1 METINIKVS
10 SMTAPKPANPE
21 KGWSGTKNYQV
32 FSEDGTKYLASPNIG
47 IGSVQE
53 NDKISI
59 TVGNPD
65 RFGNLYIKSFEP
77 TTAPTGH
84 NEVPEEVK
92 KAFPNAKVLSGNGY
106 AQIQPQAP
114 SSSMTMKDFLIVLQS
129 CCNRDSTMTADQKL
143 KFILDNYKAGL
154 VATHKRLSESND
166 KF

>member
-1 METINIKVS
+1 MQTLDITVK
-10 SMTAPKPANPE
+10 SMAAPKAANVE
-21 KGWSGTKNYQV
+21 RGWSGTKNYQV

-59 TVGNPD
+59 TIGNPD

-77 TTAPTGH
+77 VTAPTGH
-84 NEVPEEVK
+84 NEVPQEIK
-92 KAFPNAKVLSGNGY
+92 KAFPDSKVVSGNGY
-106 AQIQPQAP
+106 AQIQPQVT
-114 SSSMTMKDFLIVLQS
+114 SSMTMKDFLIVLQS

-154 VATHKRLSESND
+154 VATHKRLSESSD
-166 KF
+166 SF

>member
-1 METINIKVS
+1 MA
-10 SMTAPKPANPE
+10 APKAANPE

-32 FSEDGTKYLASPNIG
+32 FDESGTKYLASPNIG

-59 TVGNPD
+59 TIGNPD

-77 TTAPTGH
+77 VTAPTGH
-84 NEVPEEVK
+84 NEVPQEIK
-92 KAFPNAKVLSGNGY
+92 KAPDSKVVSSNGY
-106 AQIQPQAP
+106 AQIQPQVT
-114 SSSMTMKDFLIVLQS
+114 SSMTMKDFLIVLQS

-154 VATHKRLSESND
+154 VATHKRLSESSD
-166 KF
+166 SF